1 MKLIPASLR
10 NALRSVLLPAAI
22 SLTVSSNAAQAQDTH
37 SVTGSKGFKVVYH
50 IDDTARAI
58 PAIRN
63 ITNHLK
69 AAPDTQ
75 IVVVGLG
82 HGIDF
87 MLDGAKDDRGNPF
100 EPMIDDLSFA
110 GVRFRICRNTLEA
123 RQIDTGQVHP
133 EVEAVESGVAEIAR
147 LQQAEDHAYIK
158 P

>member
-1 MKLIPASLR
+1 MQHAPRTLFPLLLSIC
-10 NALRSVLLPAAI
+10 VLLPSAVAA
-22 SLTVSSNAAQAQDTH
+22 
-37 SVTGSKGFKVVYH
+37 GSADQGGAKVVYH

-63 ITNHLK
+63 INNHLK
-69 AAPDTQ
+69 AAPDTK
-75 IVVVGLG
+75 IVVVALG

-110 GVRFRICRNTLEA
+110 GVSFRICGNTLEG
-123 RQIDTGQVHP
+123 RQIDADQVHP
-133 EVEAVESGVAEIAR
+133 EVEPVQSGVAEIAR
-147 LQQAEDHAYIK
+147 LQQTEHYAYIK